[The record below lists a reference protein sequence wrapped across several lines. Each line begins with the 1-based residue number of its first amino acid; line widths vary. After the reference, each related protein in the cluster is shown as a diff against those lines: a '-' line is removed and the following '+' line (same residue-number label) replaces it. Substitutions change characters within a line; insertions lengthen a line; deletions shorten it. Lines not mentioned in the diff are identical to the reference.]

1 MVIKNRKT
9 YIKHMFLHY
18 KNNRCP
24 LCGMY
29 TENLSS
35 HLTLYHLNPTR
46 KLLLEK
52 DLAILVKE
60 AGTTKILHD
69 PNLQLNNIMRSQI
82 RRILKR
88 L

>member
-1 MVIKNRKT
+1 
-9 YIKHMFLHY
+9 
-18 KNNRCP
+18 
-24 LCGMY
+24 MY

-35 HLTLYHLNPTR
+35 HLALYHLNPTR

-69 PNLQLNNIMRSQI
+69 PNLKLTQSDKNII
-82 RRILKR
+82 RNILKR